1 MDPVTAIRA
10 GSTVVTLLIFVGI
23 VWWAYGGSR
32 KKRFETVAVA
42 VFHDDDTPASP
53 GRKERTA

>member
-10 GSTVVTLLIFVGI
+10 GSTVVTLLIFIGI

-32 KKRFETVAVA
+32 KKRFEATAALVLR
-42 VFHDDDTPASP
+42 DDDTPASHE
-53 GRKERTA
+53 RKERTA

>member
-42 VFHDDDTPASP
+42 VLHDDDTPASD
-53 GRKERTA
+53 GRKERAA

>member
-42 VFHDDDTPASP
+42 VLHDDDTPASHE
-53 GRKERTA
+53 RKERAA

>member
-42 VFHDDDTPASP
+42 VLNDDDTPVSH
-53 GRKERTA
+53 GRKERAA

>member
-1 MDPVTAIRA
+1 MDINLIR
-10 GSTVVTLLIFVGI
+10 SLISVAAFAAFIGI

-42 VFHDDDTPASP
+42 VLHDDDTPASHE
-53 GRKERTA
+53 RKERAA